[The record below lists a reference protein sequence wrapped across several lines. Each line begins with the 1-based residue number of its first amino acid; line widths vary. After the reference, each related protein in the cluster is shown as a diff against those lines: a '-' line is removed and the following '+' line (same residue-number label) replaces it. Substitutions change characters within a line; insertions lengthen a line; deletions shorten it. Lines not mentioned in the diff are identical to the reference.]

1 VFSTK
6 EAAMRRERAFFVA
19 ACFGAALFHAAPAKA
34 ADPTQQQA
42 IKAHLDRA
50 SKELVGAPGGGKPLR
65 QNVQAAIEEIEAVIP
80 IDPDNYFAHQLYG
93 YAVFL
98 MGDDDFAI
106 GQFTMAIRHNPQS
119 AESYLGRAFAEYDAC
134 YTREAL
140 LDETQS
146 MKLDRRMEAH
156 VIPLDKLKQRVLDC
170 KAMIAAANA
179 PRPRL
184 DQSTPNWLDS
194 IVQHGIKRTQCSL
207 MKINPNDFACW

>member
-1 VFSTK
+1 
-6 EAAMRRERAFFVA
+6 MRGERAVFLA
-19 ACFGAALFHAAPAKA
+19 ACFGAVLLFAVPAET
-34 ADPTQQQA
+34 ADPTQQLVIQ
-42 IKAHLDRA
+42 AHLDRA
-50 SKELVGAPGGGKPLR
+50 SKALVAPPGGGKPPR
-65 QNVQAAIEEIEAVIP
+65 QNVQAAIKEIEAVIP

-140 LDETQS
+140 LDETQA
-146 MKLDRRMEAH
+146 MKLDRNMEAH

-170 KAMIAAANA
+170 RAMIAAANA
-179 PRPRL
+179 PRPQPN
-184 DQSTPNWLDS
+184 QSTPDWLDS
-194 IVQHGIKRTQCSL
+194 IVQHGIRRTQCYL
-207 MKINPNDFACW
+207 MKINLNDPAC